1 MRTVFFGSAP
11 IGFPLLKALLFSA
24 QDEVAAVVT
33 QPDRPSGR
41 QLQLTPCP
49 VKAFAVG
56 RGLTVL
62 SPDKIGSVDSLQQLA
77 ALRAD
82 LFVVAAYGQYIPKP
96 VRILPPAGI
105 INLHPSLLPE
115 YRGAAPIQRAVAA
128 GDSVTGATIMYV
140 TEKMDAGD
148 IIVQRELPIGPDDTA
163 LTMEPKLAEL
173 GADLLMQAIEQIRS
187 GTVQARPQD
196 DAMATEAPKLT
207 KAEGRMDWTLPAET
221 LHNRIRG
228 FQPWPRCFC
237 EVSAPS
243 GSERLMILRAAVEP
257 GHGSPGEILDAAGS
271 GPLVATGEGALRLL
285 EVQPAGKRAMDGAA
299 YLRGHP
305 LPPGTRL
312 G

>member
-11 IGFPLLKALLFSA
+11 IGFPLLKALLSSA

-41 QLQLTPCP
+41 RLHLTPCP
-49 VKAFAVG
+49 VKAVAVE

-105 INLHPSLLPE
+105 INLHPSLLPK
-115 YRGAAPIQRAVAA
+115 YRGAAPIQRAVAN
-128 GDSVTGATIMYV
+128 GDTVTGATIMYV

-196 DAMATEAPKLT
+196 GSMATEAPRLT
-207 KAEGRMDWTLPAET
+207 KAEGRVDWTLPAET
-221 LHNRIRG
+221 LRNRIRG
-228 FQPWPRCFC
+228 FQPWPGCFC
-237 EVSAPS
+237 EADAPS
-243 GSERLMILRAAVEP
+243 GSQRLMILRAAVEP
-257 GHGSPGEILDAAGS
+257 GCGSPGEILDAAGS

-305 LPPGTRL
+305 LQPGTCL
-312 G
+312 S